1 MNENHEPSQKGVY
14 SSQRYTANNSNN
26 WGMAYWVYHGFTMG
40 LPHEKWDDWMMILH
54 GFQIEAFES
63 WGRTSFDFKL

>member
-1 MNENHEPSQKGVY
+1 MNHPRKE
-14 SSQRYTANNSNN
+14 YTLHNDILYLITPN

-54 GFQIEAFES
+54 GFQIEGFERG
-63 WGRTSFDFKL
+63 WVRTSLDFKL